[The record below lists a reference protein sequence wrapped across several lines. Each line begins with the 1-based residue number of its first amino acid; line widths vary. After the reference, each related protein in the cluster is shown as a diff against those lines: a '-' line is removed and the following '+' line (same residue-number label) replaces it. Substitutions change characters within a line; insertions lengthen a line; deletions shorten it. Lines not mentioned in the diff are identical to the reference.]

1 MEQGRSPQWGSPTDI
16 SALTGP
22 PSRDWVPAVPGLPR
36 RPRPPAG
43 GTLLTH
49 PEVGAVGGLP
59 GTEGQVGGAE
69 AGSGK
74 AGPGDRTVSLPWAW
88 QAGSG
93 TCGRRGSGSGRK
105 LSGARG

>member
-1 MEQGRSPQWGSPTDI
+1 MGVPNQHQRPYRPSVQGLGPGS
-16 SALTGP
+16 
-22 PSRDWVPAVPGLPR
+22 SRTPKEAT
-36 RPRPPAG
+36 G
-43 GTLLTH
+43 GTFLPHL
-49 PEVGAVGGLP
+49 EVGAVGGLP

-74 AGPGDRTVSLPWAW
+74 AGPGVHTVSLPWAW

>member
-1 MEQGRSPQWGSPTDI
+1 M
-16 SALTGP
+16 
-22 PSRDWVPAVPGLPR
+22 
-36 RPRPPAG
+36 
-43 GTLLTH
+43 
-49 PEVGAVGGLP
+49 GGLP

-74 AGPGDRTVSLPWAW
+74 AGPVDHTVFLPRAW
-88 QAGSG
+88 QAGLG